1 MIEVSVIKEVSR
13 TKFISLYP
21 SYSKGTHI
29 DNLTAEGILDYHRVR
44 SLKIT
49 SNTGSM
55 KVSNDGEIISPHA
68 LELEVVPK
76 AIKFSVPAGI

>member
-1 MIEVSVIKEVSR
+1 
-13 TKFISLYP
+13 
-21 SYSKGTHI
+21 
-29 DNLTAEGILDYHRVR
+29 
-44 SLKIT
+44 
-49 SNTGSM
+49 M

>member
-29 DNLTAEGILDYHRVR
+29 DNLMAEGILDYHRVR

-76 AIKFSVPAGI
+76 AIKFSVPSGI